1 MRNKLTLPIDDPF
14 WSKHRP
20 GEQRKCPSQ
29 RLDLKGNPAKTKEI
43 FSQDHPHFPNACA
56 TCHLNTDGKV
66 HGVKGDKTA
75 KDAAIK
81 VKGNCDKCRIA
92 NNCLARIAEEGHSNT
107 PPKLETYIE
116 DTKGGNG
123 VFYSPKHGE
132 GELDGNLEIA
142 HKLANHFNSNVYL
155 LPRIDSN
162 KPDAEQ
168 KYKELLPKGYPFVK
182 EGKSPDYFIFGEFY
196 EAKKAM
202 DITYTD
208 DEDAQKTKVE
218 NKIRKAKSQADNYV
232 IELPEWVAQHAIYR
246 ATNSYFSRT
255 SHGRTI
261 IVIQGDLVKVY
272 KNHRFQ

>member
-1 MRNKLTLPIDDPF
+1 MFRFGYSDKDINILWPKA
-14 WSKHRP
+14 
-20 GEQRKCPSQ
+20 G
-29 RLDLKGNPAKTKEI
+29 LKGNPAKTKEI
-43 FSQDHPHFPNACA
+43 FSQDHPHFPDKCA
-56 TCHLNTDGKV
+56 NCHLNTDGKV

-116 DTKGGNG
+116 HTEGGNG

-196 EAKKAM
+196 EAKKA
-202 DITYTD
+202 ISL
-208 DEDAQKTKVE
+208 EFSENEKAQA
-218 NKIRKAKSQADNYV
+218 NKIANRIKKAKTQARNV
-232 IELPEWVAQHAIYR
+232 IIELPTWIKNTAIDLAVYDYLNR
-246 ATNSYFSRT
+246 SKRVKN
-255 SHGRTI
+255 
-261 IVIQGDLVKVY
+261 IVIIKGDSVKNY
-272 KNHRFQ
+272 KNPRDQKE